1 MENAQKIQ
9 KVESSTEQNSKGRFG
24 GLKIFN
30 IPLPLFA
37 LLAAIVIGASLLEVI
52 PVNIVGALGLTFV
65 LGAIFGEIGDRI
77 PIWNEYVGGGAIL
90 AFLGSAYLVYSGIMP
105 EQSINAVTEFME
117 GTNFLT
123 LFIAVLI
130 TGSVLSVERKLL
142 LKALVGYIPTI
153 VIGVAGAML
162 FGVVAGL
169 LTGIS
174 PTNVLTMYVLPIMG
188 GGTGAGA
195 LPMSEIYSSVTG
207 NDPSQFLSFAF
218 PILTIANIVAI
229 IIAALLNKLGEK
241 RPSLTGNGELV
252 RNKDI
257 DAKQKK
263 VDIKLQTRDI
273 SAGFILSI
281 SIYLLGVLMSR
292 KLLPTIFGV
301 QIHTFAYMVL
311 FVSLFN
317 ALNIIPEELK
327 QGAKKLQSFF
337 SGEFLWVIMKGVG
350 VAYTDLGEII
360 AAINATN
367 VIIASFI
374 VIGAVVG
381 TAISGYFIGFYPI
394 ESSITAG
401 LCMANRGGSGDL
413 AVLGAAKR
421 MDLISWAQISSR
433 LGGGIMLVIAS
444 IVFGVLY

>member
-1 MENAQKIQ
+1 
-9 KVESSTEQNSKGRFG
+9 
-24 GLKIFN
+24 
-30 IPLPLFA
+30 
-37 LLAAIVIGASLLEVI
+37 
-52 PVNIVGALGLTFV
+52 
-65 LGAIFGEIGDRI
+65 
-77 PIWNEYVGGGAIL
+77 
-90 AFLGSAYLVYSGIMP
+90 MP

-241 RPSLTGNGELV
+241 RPSLAGNGELV

-301 QIHTFAYMVL
+301 
-311 FVSLFN
+311 
-317 ALNIIPEELK
+317 
-327 QGAKKLQSFF
+327 
-337 SGEFLWVIMKGVG
+337 
-350 VAYTDLGEII
+350 
-360 AAINATN
+360 
-367 VIIASFI
+367 
-374 VIGAVVG
+374 
-381 TAISGYFIGFYPI
+381 
-394 ESSITAG
+394 
-401 LCMANRGGSGDL
+401 
-413 AVLGAAKR
+413 
-421 MDLISWAQISSR
+421 
-433 LGGGIMLVIAS
+433 
-444 IVFGVLY
+444 LY

>member
-1 MENAQKIQ
+1 MEN
-9 KVESSTEQNSKGRFG
+9 VEKKQN
-24 GLKIFN
+24 GLLEKLNSFKMYG

-37 LLAAIVIGASLLEVI
+37 LLAVITIAASWQGVL
-52 PVNIVGALGLTFV
+52 PVNIVGALGITIV
-65 LGAIFGEIGDRI
+65 LGVIFGEIGDRI

-90 AFLGSAYLVYSGIMP
+90 AFLGSAYLVYAGIMP
-105 EQSINAVTEFME
+105 EQTVKSIEVFME
-117 GTNFLT
+117 DTNFLT

-130 TGSVLSVERKLL
+130 TGSVLSVHRKLL

-153 VIGVAGAML
+153 ILGVLGAMV
-162 FGVVAGL
+162 FGAIGGLITGVSVRDVV
-169 LTGIS
+169 
-174 PTNVLTMYVLPIMG
+174 TMYVLPIMG

-195 LPMSEIYSSVTG
+195 LPMSEIYASTTG

-229 IIAALLNKLGEK
+229 FVAAMLNKLGQK
-241 RPSLTGNGELV
+241 NGKLTGNGELV
-252 RNKDI
+252 RGKGFDVKEEKSNLKI
-257 DAKQKK
+257 SH
-263 VDIKLQTRDI
+263 REI
-273 SAGFILSI
+273 SAGFVLSI
-281 SIYLLGVLMSR
+281 SIYLLGVLFSR
-292 KLLPTIFGV
+292 KILPTIFGV

-337 SGEFLWVIMKGVG
+337 SGQFLWVIMIGVG
-350 VAYTDLGEII
+350 VAYTDLAEII
-360 AAINATN
+360 AAISVTN
-367 VIIASFI
+367 VVIATFI
-374 VIGAVVG
+374 VLGATAG
-381 TAISGYFIGFYPI
+381 TMLFGYIVGFYPI
-394 ESSITAG
+394 EAAITAG

-444 IVFGVLY
+444 IVFGLFY